1 MSTTVQDDYLVCGEY
16 KEQINSKSETNNG
29 FITFQ
34 HQNGNH
40 YFAWVNGNEIVLRS
54 EAYPD
59 VEKMERGIKAIL
71 KNVKGWQKPFEL
83 FS

>member
-16 KEQINSKSETNNG
+16 KEQINNKSIEHPG

-34 HQNGNH
+34 HENGNH
-40 YFAWVNGNEIVLRS
+40 YFAWVNENTIIMRS

-59 VEKMERGIKAIL
+59 ADKMERGIKAIL
-71 KNVKGWQKPFEL
+71 KIAI
-83 FS
+83 